1 MGLRIGESGGQ
12 TEPRPKEAVKQPS
25 AAPTTRNFTER
36 SLTLAARRRTAK
48 AAGTRHHAVEVS
60 YTARVPSIQIN
71 AVTRV
76 ERLEATARA
85 REAIAAAGGAILT
98 FEQFSNVSACVGL
111 EIATACLPDLGRLLT
126 AAGLNLSKRSELALA
141 SGSHGQTVPVT
152 LQITF
157 VHNEPDLRRHIP
169 AIPG

>member
-1 MGLRIGESGGQ
+1 M
-12 TEPRPKEAVKQPS
+12 A
-25 AAPTTRNFTER
+25 
-36 SLTLAARRRTAK
+36 
-48 AAGTRHHAVEVS
+48 
-60 YTARVPSIQIN
+60 SIHVN

-85 REAIAAAGGAILT
+85 REVIARAGGAVLS
-98 FEQFSNVSACVGL
+98 FEQFSNVSACVGF
-111 EIATACLPDLGRLLT
+111 EIAPSLLPGLGPELT
-126 AAGLNLSKRSELALA
+126 AAGLVLSSRSEQTLAETH
-141 SGSHGQTVPVT
+141 HGETVPVS